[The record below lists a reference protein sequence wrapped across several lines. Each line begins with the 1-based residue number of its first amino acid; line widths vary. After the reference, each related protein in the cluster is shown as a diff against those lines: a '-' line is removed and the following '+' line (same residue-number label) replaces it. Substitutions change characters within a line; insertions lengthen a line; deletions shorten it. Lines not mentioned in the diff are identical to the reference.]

1 MTTRHCSSLL
11 AALGIVIG
19 VSAAEA
25 QISFEEDDNV
35 TLKLPT
41 SVLELEGRRIL
52 NGSPIYAAEIRP
64 GEAGVVVNRSENW
77 MLTAFP
83 SLIALRIDNID
94 EDDDFTEVELRNDAI
109 NVKLRF
115 SSQFAD
121 LNNALGQTVAV
132 GTPTDTASVE
142 YRQQVYSLIGER
154 VFDGPLSAVAPESR
168 QLLLLFAD
176 ATAAGTG
183 ISHEQFRGEEYL
195 VVDLGADSNV
205 YNTLQMNQTQ
215 RIARILNDRLLN
227 VLKAFAEPVRDV
239 EVVFGVKLDF
249 EIPYRNFLDDDAEPD
264 HDVVRL
270 YASSDDVKA
279 FADFEITSQEFIDR
293 SFVIVNENRVQI
305 PLSEG

>member
-1 MTTRHCSSLL
+1 MRGL
-11 AALGIVIG
+11 
-19 VSAAEA
+19 SAIKPAKVA
-25 QISFEEDDNV
+25 PI
-35 TLKLPT
+35 
-41 SVLELEGRRIL
+41 LE
-52 NGSPIYAAEIRP
+52 
-64 GEAGVVVNRSENW
+64 
-77 MLTAFP
+77 
-83 SLIALRIDNID
+83 
-94 EDDDFTEVELRNDAI
+94 RNH
-109 NVKLRF
+109 
-115 SSQFAD
+115 
-121 LNNALGQTVAV
+121 
-132 GTPTDTASVE
+132 
-142 YRQQVYSLIGER
+142 SLIGER

-168 QLLLLFAD
+168 QLLLLFAH